1 MPISYIFACVELRTH
16 IAAPADVKDWVRISE
31 MFLGKVPD
39 DFSFVPKHKSAT
51 YKEENGGGG
60 GGGNDGGAEVEG

>member
-1 MPISYIFACVELRTH
+1 MRTH

-51 YKEENGGGG
+51 YKEENNAA
-60 GGGNDGGAEVEG
+60 GGNDGAEVEG